1 MFFSKKNNNNN
12 NINEENTESVEKT
25 ENRCKSHRTSL
36 HQCKIY
42 VK

>member
-25 ENRCKSHRTSL
+25 AKNKGKSL
-36 HQCKIY
+36 KIQLT
-42 VK
+42 KSI